1 MSESKAKK
9 NPSQFR
15 AYVALTMYAFKAS
28 IRNKSTLF
36 FSLFFPVVFIIAL
49 GLIGG
54 NGLSV
59 KVGIPDG
66 QGSNP
71 VTPIIKNISTVKIE
85 NGSETFLSD
94 QLKKGKIDA
103 IINVTPRGTGYNV
116 ALTTSNANPTAA
128 GAAQSILSGVVDK
141 VNLQIAHVTN
151 PPIVLVNSEISGR
164 KSRYVDFVL
173 PGQIGFSL
181 LSTALFGTVFGFIA
195 LRRLLVFKRMFV
207 TPTMPIVIL
216 LSQASSRLIMALIQ
230 TTIILGVGV
239 IFFQFYLPQGF
250 LTFLELLVISAL
262 GLISFLGFGFFL
274 SGLAS
279 DENSAGP
286 LVNLVSLPQL
296 LLSGVFF
303 STDLLPKWI
312 QPIANNLPLSYF
324 NQSVRIVTVEGG
336 TLVQAWP
343 YLAGFIAWGLV
354 MYLLSLKTFK
364 WE

>member
-1 MSESKAKK
+1 MKK

-15 AYVALTMYAFKAS
+15 AYLSLTKYAFKAS

-36 FSLFFPVVFIIAL
+36 FSLFFPVVFIVAL

-59 KVGIPDG
+59 KVGIPDS
-66 QGSNP
+66 QSVNP
-71 VTPIIKNISTVKIE
+71 ITPVIKNISTVKVE
-85 NGSETFLSD
+85 SGSAAFLAD

-103 IINVTPRGTGYNV
+103 VVNVRSVGAGYRV
-116 ALTTSNANPTAA
+116 DLTTSNANPTAA
-128 GAAQSILSGVVDK
+128 GAAQSILRGIVDQ
-141 VNLQIAHVTN
+141 VNLKIAHVEN
-151 PPIVLVNSEISGR
+151 PSVVLSNTEISGR
-164 KSRYVDFVL
+164 KSRYVDYVL

-207 TPTMPIVIL
+207 TPTKPIIIL

-230 TTIILGVGV
+230 TTIILAVGV

-262 GLISFLGFGFFL
+262 GLISFLGFGFFM

-286 LVNLVSLPQL
+286 LVQLVSLPQL

-312 QPIANNLPLSYF
+312 QPVANNLPLSYF
-324 NQSVRIVTVEGG
+324 NQSVRIITIEGG
-336 TLVQAWP
+336 TLIQATP
-343 YLAGFIAWGLV
+343 YLVGFLVWGAV

>member
-1 MSESKAKK
+1 MNKN
-9 NPSQFR
+9 NPSQVR
-15 AYVALTMYAFKAS
+15 AYIALTLYAFKAS

-54 NGLSV
+54 GGLSV
-59 KVGIPDG
+59 RVGIPEA
-66 QGSNP
+66 QAPNP
-71 VTPIIKNISTVKIE
+71 VTPIIKHISTVKIE
-85 NGSETFLSD
+85 EGTEAFLED
-94 QLKKGKIDA
+94 QLKKGKLDA
-103 IINVTPRGTGYNV
+103 IVYVQPSNKGYNV
-116 ALTTSNANPTAA
+116 GLTTSNANPTTSS
-128 GAAQSILSGVVDK
+128 AAQSILRGVVDR
-141 VNLQIAHVTN
+141 VNLQIANVTN
-151 PPIVLVNSEISGR
+151 PSVVLINNEISGR

-207 TPTMPIVIL
+207 TPTRPIVIL

-250 LTFLELLVISAL
+250 LTFLQLLVISAL

-312 QPIANNLPLSYF
+312 QPVANNLPLSYF
-324 NQSVRIVTVEGG
+324 NQSVRIITIEGG

-343 YLAGFIAWGLV
+343 YLIGFVAWGV
-354 MYLLSLKTFK
+354 IMYLLSLKTFK

>member
-1 MSESKAKK
+1 MKKK
-9 NPSQFR
+9 NPSQLR
-15 AYVALTMYAFKAS
+15 AYIALTLYAFKAS

-49 GLIGG
+49 GMIG
-54 NGLSV
+54 NSGLSV
-59 KVGIPDG
+59 KVGIPDN
-66 QGSNP
+66 QPQNP
-71 VTPIIKNISTVKIE
+71 ITPVIQNISTVKIQKGTKLYLE
-85 NGSETFLSD
+85 GEL
-94 QLKKGKIDA
+94 QKGKLDA
-103 IINVTPRGTGYNV
+103 IVNVKQTESGYNV
-116 ALTTSNANPTAA
+116 SLTTSNANPSTSA
-128 GAAQSILSGVVDK
+128 AAQSILRGLVDQ
-141 VNLQIAHVTN
+141 VNLKIANVTD
-151 PPIVLVNSEISGR
+151 PPVKLVNTEVSGR
-164 KSRYVDFVL
+164 KNRYVDFVL

-207 TPTMPIVIL
+207 TPTKPIVIL

-230 TTIILGVGV
+230 TTIILAVGV
-239 IFFQFYLPQGF
+239 FFFQFYLPHGF

-262 GLISFLGFGFFL
+262 GLISFLGFGFFM

-286 LVNLVSLPQL
+286 LVQLVSLPQM

-312 QPIANNLPLSYF
+312 QPVANNLPLTYF
-324 NQSVRIVTVEGG
+324 NESVRTVTIEGG
-336 TLVQAWP
+336 TLIDALP
-343 YLAGFIAWGLV
+343 YLVGFIAWGVV
-354 MYLLSLKTFK
+354 MYLLSIKTFK